1 MTEQEARAWLEAR
14 NVPRETFSAI
24 ERFLAFLKVEAAS
37 QNLIA
42 ASTIDALW
50 ARHVVDSAQLLDH
63 APHWESWL
71 DLGAGAG
78 FPGLIIALLRTG
90 RVTLIESRAKRI
102 AFLREAAAVA
112 GVADRVEVIG
122 SRVETAPRRRYDV
135 ISARAFAPLPKL
147 FELASP
153 FADKKTRWVL
163 PKGKSAAAELE
174 AARTSWQGDFRLVAS
189 VTDSEA
195 AILVASGVTGGKRR

>member
-71 DLGAGAG
+71 DLGAG
-78 FPGLIIALLRTG
+78 PGTA
-90 RVTLIESRAKRI
+90 SW
-102 AFLREAAAVA
+102 AAA
-112 GVADRVEVIG
+112 
-122 SRVETAPRRRYDV
+122 
-135 ISARAFAPLPKL
+135 KL
-147 FELASP
+147 FPSLEKIVLWEKSEEMVKLGRSLA
-153 FADKKTRWVL
+153 
-163 PKGKSAAAELE
+163 
-174 AARTSWQGDFRLVAS
+174 
-189 VTDSEA
+189 
-195 AILVASGVTGGKRR
+195 